1 MSGQRTCD
9 GCGRKVNRIHR
20 IWRGEKFCATCY
32 KRWFVRRD
40 CPRCGRAAWL
50 PRSEPDAVC
59 FRCERDRPCIR
70 CGKEHYRTRKITPYG
85 PVCGNC
91 YTYFVEPEPC
101 ALCGRHTRRLVG
113 VEVEGGKVR
122 VCMKCAYG
130 NNMGNC
136 QACRRHRKLYRAPD
150 GRNLCRKCLDEG
162 EVPCPECG
170 RPLPAGRGSRCE
182 ECYWNGLLERR
193 IAFNAAALESE
204 AVRIGLE
211 EFGQWLAA
219 RRGYR
224 FAAHRISHYVPFFL
238 EADKTWGGFPGYPAL
253 VRRFGAEGLRK
264 IRNVVKWLD
273 ESGRIDVDEAARRE
287 DSERRRIE
295 SILSS
300 FPSGTLA
307 RQVLEQYHAHLME
320 RVKEGKTS
328 LRSVRLALRPAADLL
343 NKGKEAGDERLPTQD
358 DVDAYLLERP
368 GQKAALTG
376 FLSFLNVTN
385 GLNLIARLDECA
397 VEARRRTALE
407 RRMKALSRVHERDEE
422 WRDEWVIVCL
432 EYFHGFKMSRKRQV
446 AQMVKKDGGILVEI
460 NGQKA
465 WIPDG

>member
-1 MSGQRTCD
+1 MTGQRTCD

-20 IWRGEKFCATCY
+20 IWRGEKFCAACY

-70 CGKEHYRTRKITPYG
+70 CGKENYRIRKITPYG
-85 PVCGNC
+85 SVCDSC
-91 YTYFVEPEPC
+91 YSYFVEPEPC
-101 ALCGRHTRRLVG
+101 ALCGRQTRRLVG
-113 VEVEGGKVR
+113 VETEGKKVR
-122 VCMKCAYG
+122 ACMKCAYG
-130 NNMGNC
+130 KAMGNC

-150 GRNLCRKCLDEG
+150 GRMLCRKCRDEG

-170 RPLPAGRGSRCE
+170 RPMPAGRGSRGE
-182 ECYWNGLLERR
+182 ECYWKGLLERR

-204 AVRIGLE
+204 TVRIGLE

-219 RRGYR
+219 RRGFR

-238 EADKTWGGFPGYPAL
+238 EADKTWGGFSDYPAL

-264 IRNVVKWLD
+264 VRNVVKWLD
-273 ESGRIDVDEAARRE
+273 ESGRIAVDEVARRE

-295 SILSS
+295 GVLSS
-300 FPSGTLA
+300 FPPKTLA
-307 RQVLEQYHAHLME
+307 RQALEQYHAHLMG

-343 NKGKEAGDERLPTQD
+343 SKAGEDRLPNQS
-358 DVDAYLLERP
+358 DVDAYLLEKP

-376 FLSFLNVTN
+376 FLHFLNATD
-385 GLNLIARLDECA
+385 GLSLVARLDECA

-407 RRMKALSRVHERDEE
+407 RRMKELSRVRERDEG
-422 WRDEWVIVCL
+422 WWTNWVIVCL
-432 EYFHGFKMSRKRQV
+432 EYFHGLKVSRKRRL
-446 AQMVKKDGGILVEI
+446 AKTTTKKGGILVDI
-460 NGQKA
+460 DGQKV